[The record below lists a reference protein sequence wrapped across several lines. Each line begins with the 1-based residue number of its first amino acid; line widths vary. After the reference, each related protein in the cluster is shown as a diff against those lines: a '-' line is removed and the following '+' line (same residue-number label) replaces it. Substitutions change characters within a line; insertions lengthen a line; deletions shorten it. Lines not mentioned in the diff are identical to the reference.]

1 MPQKHTTLY
10 EIEILQNETCS
21 SGFCVLFFFPSKLLP
36 NFTLCN
42 MTYFGL
48 ACVVVKVSFVA
59 FSARGW
65 LLSPL
70 QTARLKA
77 EAVLVSQ

>member
-1 MPQKHTTLY
+1 MRQKFFRINPAL
-10 EIEILQNETCS
+10 LVFV
-21 SGFCVLFFFPSKLLP
+21 FCFFSSKLLP

-42 MTYFGL
+42 LTYFGL

-59 FSARGW
+59 FSAGGW